1 MKEIMKRYAIL
12 GVSMIIGLTIYDMIA
27 GKEITVS
34 GVLTRIIV
42 TVVLYFV
49 FGLVEYKSNK
59 NKNEKTER

>member
-1 MKEIMKRYAIL
+1 MGSEYDK
-12 GVSMIIGLTIYDMIA
+12 IGLTIFDMIA

-34 GVLTRIIV
+34 GILTRIIV